1 MYWYS
6 QKWGSLL
13 LPDNH
18 GKYVT
23 PEGAVIEIWEDVQ
36 GNILT
41 PSLDYISAQ
50 ERVDVMERVA
60 SLPVTLS
67 RSIIQD
73 AIDTHDIVKL
83 L

>member
-1 MYWYS
+1 M
-6 QKWGSLL
+6 
-13 LPDNH
+13 
-18 GKYVT
+18 
-23 PEGAVIEIWEDVQ
+23 Q

-73 AIDTHDIVKL
+73 AIDTHDIVIIQAETGSGKSTQVPQIL
-83 L
+83 REMYP